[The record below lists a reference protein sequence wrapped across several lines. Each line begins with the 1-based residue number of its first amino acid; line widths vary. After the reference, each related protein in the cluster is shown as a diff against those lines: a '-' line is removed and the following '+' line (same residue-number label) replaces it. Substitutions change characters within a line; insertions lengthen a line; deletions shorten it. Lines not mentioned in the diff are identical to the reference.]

1 MQLTPEDKLIL
12 SCIKIHPTTTELEQL
27 NSFIPFIP
35 DWEVLTNN
43 LIDRGIGP
51 LLFNKLPQL
60 PNSPLIPSVQRTKLQ
75 QTYYKTFSRSTILYE
90 YFRKVIEAFTA
101 GNINVIALKGIY
113 LSEWLY
119 QDIGLRQF
127 SDIDLLVKEE
137 DGDKCVK
144 LLMEMG
150 YKPRISNQVSEFIS
164 AKSDFVHYSPM
175 ELNNVSVEIHIKL
188 HMNGLK
194 FHLLMD
200 EVWQNAEPVIVNK
213 VAVKTL
219 DTNDLLI
226 HLCIHLHKHFQGGHV
241 QFTCFNDITNL
252 LEKYAENFNWS
263 EFELQCRKYN
273 CVEEVFKYLVL
284 VNKYFNAAVPKYIIE
299 KHETLLDEKEEE
311 LFYKYLHGYSFEQA
325 NKSAIPVHINNLKQ
339 LRKFTDLTKYFIDLM
354 FPPKKFMLDK
364 YKINHQG
371 LYMFYYPYRWWVGA
385 KGLLKLIIKN

>member
-1 MQLTPEDKLIL
+1 MQLTPEDKLAL

-127 SDIDLLVKEE
+127 SDIDLLVKE
-137 DGDKCVK
+137 GDAGTC
-144 LLMEMG
+144 LAILSSLG
-150 YKPRISNQVSEFIS
+150 FKPHDSSVTEFIGS
-164 AKSDFVHYSPM
+164 KSEIIHYAPM
-175 ELNNVSVEIHIKL
+175 VMEGVSIEIHIKL
-188 HMNGLK
+188 HRHSEIYHINIEE
-194 FHLLMD
+194 F
-200 EVWQNAEPVIVNK
+200 WRNARPVNINNTSVLALCDK
-213 VAVKTL
+213 
-219 DTNDLLI
+219 DLLI
-226 HLCIHLHKHFQGGHV
+226 HLCVHLDKHFRGGHV

-252 LEKYAENFNWS
+252 LEKIADTINWDD
-263 EFELQCRKYN
+263 FIATCRIHQCEDTVLMYII
-273 CVEEVFKYLVL
+273 L
-284 VNKYFNAAVPKYIIE
+284 VNKYINATVPVYIIDNYSYLLTEENEILFIKYLNGHVGTFSAVPVHLGNLKNLTSLSDKLWY
-299 KHETLLDEKEEE
+299 LLD
-311 LFYKYLHGYSFEQA
+311 L
-325 NKSAIPVHINNLKQ
+325 V
-339 LRKFTDLTKYFIDLM
+339 
-354 FPPKKFMLDK
+354 FPPKAFMIQK
-364 YKINHQG
+364 YKINHPG
-371 LYMFYYPYRWWVGA
+371 LYMFYYPYRWWVGL
-385 KGLLKLIIKN
+385 KGVISLVGRK